1 MGMTTGNVG
10 TLTPRQV
17 TIIAGIALVIAG
29 LIAWIMFRPAAPSD
43 TAQPNPTGTAT
54 AAPAPAQPTTSVPAA
69 GDRLGLVT
77 HVPVTSDPAEFGAAF
92 ALASCS
98 WDSTAHTRE
107 DMAENLK
114 RFIDPDGSGR
124 RQAGDHR
131 TQMRANL
138 TLSGLEAC
146 GVPAAAGWRGLR
158 SSQMYT
164 LVEILDVRVDDEHAD
179 WGFGVLVPENVGGP
193 DDRHY
198 VSVDVRVQE
207 RTARA
212 DDPTTAGDL
221 QGPDPDS
228 IGYSTATISLLV
240 TCAGPVDADPAEPMC
255 AVNSP
260 GPRAGWN

>member
-17 TIIAGIALVIAG
+17 AIVALLALVLAG
-29 LIAWIMFRPAAPSD
+29 LIAWIMFRPAPTD
-43 TAQPNPTGTAT
+43 TSATAPTGTAT
-54 AAPAPAQPTTSVPAA
+54 TPAQDPAASASSAPVA

-77 HVPVTSDPAEFGAAF
+77 HVPVTTDPAEFGAAF

-207 RTARA
+207 RTALA

-260 GPRAGWN
+260 GPRTGWN